1 MSQYD
6 YSKKKN
12 IYLPLIQFYN
22 LVNDKEVNY
31 YLCHHL
37 CNLYIYLFAVRFMIK
52 STHRS
57 SFQKA
62 GIIKYIVDRK
72 I

>member
-31 YLCHHL
+31 YLCRHL
-37 CNLYIYLFAVRFMIK
+37 CNLYIYLFAVLFMI
-52 STHRS
+52 
-57 SFQKA
+57 
-62 GIIKYIVDRK
+62 
-72 I
+72 